1 MIVDNTP
8 QKGCFKA
15 GGMLLILER
24 LNDGG
29 SNSNS
34 KWKTC
39 LLLITLG
46 ILSLLSILCVC
57 SFMLEW
63 TVFTKIL

>member
-1 MIVDNTP
+1 MIVDNNP

-34 KWKTC
+34 K
-39 LLLITLG
+39 
-46 ILSLLSILCVC
+46 
-57 SFMLEW
+57 
-63 TVFTKIL
+63 